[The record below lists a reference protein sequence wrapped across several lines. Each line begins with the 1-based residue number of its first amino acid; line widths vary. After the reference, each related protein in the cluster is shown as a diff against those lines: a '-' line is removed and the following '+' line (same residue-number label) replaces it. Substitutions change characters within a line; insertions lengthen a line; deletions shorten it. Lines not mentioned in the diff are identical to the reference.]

1 MDIKNKISLL
11 CFSLVTITAIS
22 IVGSTVYQKGILNKN
37 IAEEISKNVLREAK
51 QIASGQLAQM
61 AADLQTLVKEFKY

>member
-11 CFSLVTITAIS
+11 YFSLVTITAIS
-22 IVGSTVYQKGILNKN
+22 IVGSAVYQKGILNKN
-37 IAEEISKNVLREAK
+37 IAEEISKNALREAK